1 MITFLTRRIIMV
13 FAPTL
18 LGISILVFVIMHLI
32 PGSFVEVLVGVGT
45 DITPEQLAA
54 IERAYGLDKPLP
66 VQYFLWLGNVL
77 RGNLGNSL
85 RTGLPVGS
93 EILRRIPVTA
103 ELTLFALILALPLGI
118 SAGVVSAVRQ
128 NAWTD
133 SLVRVGA
140 MLGLSVPN
148 FLLATLLILLVSL
161 YIPVFPTTGF
171 IPFSQGLGDNLRSL
185 FLPAFSL
192 ALSAMASI
200 MRMTRSSML
209 EELRKEYVKVARSK
223 GLKERLVILRH
234 VLRNSLIPVVTVVG
248 IWVGY
253 LLGGTVIIEEIFAL
267 PGVGRLALNAIYQR
281 DYPLV
286 QGTVLFI
293 AGVFVFVNLL
303 TDLLYGLLDP
313 RIRHTEMGS

>member
-1 MITFLTRRIIMV
+1 MITFLARRIIMV

-140 MLGLSVPN
+140 LLGLSVPN

-171 IPFSQGLGDNLRSL
+171 IPLNQGLGDNLRSL